1 MAFSLQRAS
10 QGSSTRRRRHTAGFC
25 EINVTPLVD
34 VMLVLLVVFMITA
47 PMMTSGIPLDL
58 PKTKAAKLTDQTDP
72 IIVSVDEMGRSYLH
86 KTELS
91 GEALIARLIAVTEQN
106 PEAKIYVRGDAKLA
120 YGRIMEVMGEIAAA
134 GFTKVSLL
142 AEIPAGGMMAVKGG
156 QGLGSQNVNAP
167 MSVTTG
173 GGASSSQG
181 KLPTLQ
187 SLVPSPV
194 STTSPG
200 QPVSAR
206 QR

>member
-1 MAFSLQRAS
+1 MAFSLQR
-10 QGSSTRRRRHTAGFC
+10 SSRGGGRRRHTAGFC

-72 IIVSVDEMGRSYLH
+72 IIISVDEMGRSYLH

-91 GEALIARLIAVTEQN
+91 GEALIARLMAITEQN

-142 AEIPAGGMMAVKGG
+142 AEMPAGNASITPKQGVAPHPGGMPANGEQTHAV
-156 QGLGSQNVNAP
+156 P
-167 MSVTTG
+167 
-173 GGASSSQG
+173 SSQG
-181 KLPTLQ
+181 GLPTLQ
-187 SLVPSPV
+187 SLVPAGPPQQAADAS
-194 STTSPG
+194 
-200 QPVSAR
+200 R